1 MSFLTDA
8 VAVVTGAASG
18 MGRSLAQQLAA
29 KGAALA
35 LADVKDDGLDAT
47 IELLRGAHRKVTK
60 HIVNVADESQ
70 VQSFAAA
77 VEREHGRATV
87 LFNNAGVALLGHLD
101 EISLDQFRWLM
112 DINFWGVV
120 YGCTHFL
127 PLLKREKRA
136 HIVNTSS
143 LLGLFGAAG
152 QGAYCASKFA
162 VRGYTESLHHELLG
176 TSVGVTCVHPGFVR
190 TAIAESARVGQRAGA
205 NLRQQSLARYEKVV
219 RTDAPTAA
227 AKILRAVELGKSR
240 VLIGPD
246 AYFVDLWQRLKPAGY
261 WNLIARQFEDP
272 GNPGHV

>member
-1 MSFLTDA
+1 MGFLEHG
-8 VAVVTGAASG
+8 VAVVTGAGSG
-18 MGRSLAQQLAA
+18 MGRCLAQQLAA
-29 KGAALA
+29 RGSSLA
-35 LADVKDDGLDAT
+35 LADVSEAGLNAT
-47 IELLRGAHRKVTK
+47 VDLLRGARGKVTT
-60 HIVNVADESQ
+60 HIVNVAHEEQ
-70 VQSFAAA
+70 VKGFAEA

-101 EISLDQFRWLM
+101 EISLQEFRWLM

-120 YGCTHFL
+120 YGVTYFL
-127 PLLKREKRA
+127 PMLKKEKRA

-162 VRGYTESLHHELLG
+162 VRGYTESLHHELLA

-190 TAIAESARVGQRAGA
+190 TSIAEHAKVGQRAA
-205 NLRQQSLARYEKVV
+205 ATLRQESLARYEKVV

-227 AKILRAVELGKSR
+227 AKILRAVELNKQR

-246 AYFVDLWQRLKPAGY
+246 AYFVDIWQRLKPASY
-261 WNLIARQFEDP
+261 WNLIATQFEDP
-272 GNPGHV
+272 GSRHA

>member
-1 MSFLTDA
+1 MSFLDDG
-8 VAVVTGAASG
+8 VAVVTGAGSG
-18 MGRSLAQQLAA
+18 MGRCLAQQLAA
-29 KGAALA
+29 KGSALA
-35 LADVKDDGLDAT
+35 LADVSDAGLDAT
-47 IELLRGAHRKVTK
+47 IELLRAVRGKVTK

-87 LFNNAGVALLGHLD
+87 LFNNAGVALLGHLE

-162 VRGYTESLHHELLG
+162 VRGYTEALHHELLG
-176 TSVGVTCVHPGFVR
+176 TSVGVTCAHPGFVR
-190 TAIAESARVGQRAGA
+190 TAIAENARVGQRAGT

-219 RTDAPTAA
+219 RTNAPTAA
-227 AKILRAVELGKSR
+227 TKILRAVELGKSR

-246 AYFVDLWQRLKPAGY
+246 AYFVDFWQRLKPASY
-261 WNLIARQFEDP
+261 WNLIAKQFEDP
-272 GNPGHV
+272 GNPGHA